1 MSRTRLCQ
9 QFDVRLWMIGG
20 IFALGLVVLY
30 GFLWRLQ
37 VRDGDDQLE
46 RVQQRIIRRIRESP
60 VRGRIFSSD
69 GLAVV
74 DNRTAYDLVFH
85 VAEMRQPGSRSRTIE
100 YVFSSAYRL
109 GQMLGRSTLPFCEEN
124 EAGAGQDLKLS
135 FAQFRQRYPD
145 LYGELCRRI
154 EYHLYYTPA
163 MPLTAYR
170 DLAPRDRS
178 ILEEMLPP
186 VPGLAVMPRYGR
198 AYPFPSFASQVLGF
212 TASARI
218 TDTYERKRYSYSMP
232 DLRGRSGLENFYDDR
247 LSGKPGMRMVMVD
260 SLGYPDSP
268 YGVTAPPLHG
278 NDLHLTIDSR
288 AQRAAELALAMEVGG
303 SRPKAAALVVMD
315 VQTGAIIA
323 MASAPTFS
331 LEGMSSR
338 RYAELLADPGQPM
351 TNRVV
356 GAYQPGSIIKPLLC
370 LTALETG
377 AVLPDELIS
386 CNGVTHI
393 GNSGIRCAARYGHG
407 ELDMV
412 QGIAHSC
419 NCFMIEIA
427 LRPESGLDAI
437 AQIYAAAGLGERPG
451 IDLPYAARGILPSSD
466 YVRNTQHRRWTA
478 FDTALIAIG
487 QGPVSLSPL
496 QAVTYT
502 AAIANGGTIYRPRL
516 VNKITMPGTGEVVRE
531 IQPEVVHRLPV
542 DIWHLKLVRQGMEQ
556 AVYNKTGTSVR
567 ARNAAITIAGKTGTA
582 EVGSGTSRHK
592 NCWFIGF
599 APCDSPKY
607 AICVMVENGVS
618 GGSDSAPRAKAFFEA
633 WLGPAAIPP
642 EPLPS
647 APSTT
652 PGTDEA
658 DPDPQSPM
666 LDDAPAVG

>member
-1 MSRTRLCQ
+1 MNKGRLCP
-9 QFDVRLWMIGG
+9 QFEFRLWMIGG
-20 IFALGLVVLY
+20 VFAFGLVVLY

-69 GLAVV
+69 GMALV

-85 VAEMRQPGSRSRTIE
+85 VAEMRQPGSRARTIE
-100 YVFSSAYRL
+100 YVFGSAYRL
-109 GQMLGRSTLPFCEEN
+109 GQMLGRSTLPFCEES
-124 EAGAGQDLKLS
+124 EAGSAQDLSLS
-135 FAQFRQRYPD
+135 CVQFRQRYPD

-170 DLAPRDRS
+170 NLAPRDRS

-186 VPGLAVMPRYGR
+186 IPGMVVMPRYER
-198 AYPFPSFASQVLGF
+198 VYPAQPLASHVLGF

-218 TDTYERKRYSYSMP
+218 TETYERKRYSYSMP

-247 LSGKPGMRMVMVD
+247 LSGKPGMRMVVVD
-260 SLGYPDSP
+260 SMGYPDSA
-268 YGVTAPPLHG
+268 YGVAAPPIHG

-288 AQRAAELALAMEVGG
+288 AQRAAEQALAEEVAGR
-303 SRPKAAALVVMD
+303 RPKAAAMVVMD
-315 VQTGAIIA
+315 VKTGAIIA
-323 MASAPTFS
+323 MASLPTFS
-331 LEGMSSR
+331 LSGMSGR
-338 RYAELLADPGQPM
+338 RYAELLADPDQPM
-351 TNRVV
+351 NNRAV
-356 GAYQPGSIIKPLLC
+356 GSYQPGSIIKPLLC
-370 LTALETG
+370 LAALETG
-377 AVLPDELIS
+377 AVVPDEIIT
-386 CNGVTHI
+386 CNGVAHI

-451 IDLPYAARGILPSSD
+451 IDLPYAARGMLPSRE
-466 YVRNTQHRRWTA
+466 YVRNVQHRSWTA
-478 FDTALIAIG
+478 FDTALVGIG
-487 QGPVSLSPL
+487 QGPVALSPL

-502 AAIANGGTIYRPRL
+502 AAIANGGTVYRPRL
-516 VNKITMPGTGEVVRE
+516 VDKITIPGTGEVLQE
-531 IQPEVVHRLPV
+531 LQPQVVHRLPV
-542 DIWHLKLVRQGMEQ
+542 GIWHIKLVRQGMEQ
-556 AVYNKTGTSVR
+556 AVYNKTGTSVK

-582 EVGSGTSRHK
+582 ELSSGVARRK

-607 AICVMVENGVS
+607 AICVMIEDGVS
-618 GGSDSAPRAKAFFEA
+618 GGSDAAPRAKSFFES
-633 WLGPAAIPP
+633 WLGPAATPP
-642 EPLPS
+642 EPQPS
-647 APSTT
+647 EPD
-652 PGTDEA
+652 PVPEPEN
-658 DPDPQSPM
+658 PDPQPP
-666 LDDAPAVG
+666 APEIEPAPVG